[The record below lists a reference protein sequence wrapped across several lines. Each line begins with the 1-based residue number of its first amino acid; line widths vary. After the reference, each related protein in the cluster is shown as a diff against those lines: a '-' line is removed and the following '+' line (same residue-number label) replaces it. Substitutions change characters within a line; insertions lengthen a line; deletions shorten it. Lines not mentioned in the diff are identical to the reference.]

1 MNWTEE
7 LVNAVWQHGRA
18 MPEADPASWRQ
29 DACGAWM
36 RREQYG
42 QDHAEF
48 GWKIERISAGGPP
61 SLETLRPFNCRNR
74 FDIAIGAPHCA
85 VTSDRRDVP
94 AVEYVYPPRN
104 RNI

>member
-1 MNWTEE
+1 
-7 LVNAVWQHGRA
+7 
-18 MPEADPASWRQ
+18 
-29 DACGAWM
+29 M

-48 GWKIERISAGGPP
+48 AWKIERVSAGGPP
-61 SLETLRPFNCRNR
+61 SLESLRPYHCRNR

-104 RNI
+104 RSL